1 MYLVMYVCL
10 CMHVCSRRAAKLT
23 TTDLVYGCAHGR
35 AGKRREEKSVN
46 GALKIR
52 SRVRNRARVRG
63 KREKEKESAPE
74 EEKTGSRNKVDMSR
88 SAKRCTQ

>member
-35 AGKRREEKSVN
+35 AGKRREEKVSQ
-46 GALKIR
+46 
-52 SRVRNRARVRG
+52 
-63 KREKEKESAPE
+63 
-74 EEKTGSRNKVDMSR
+74 
-88 SAKRCTQ
+88 RCVEDQGQGQEQGQGQG